1 MTTLRIADNLS
12 LPRNIITQ
20 TFAVLAIK
28 GAGKTYT
35 MLKMGEEF
43 LKKNLPVV
51 FIDSMGVC
59 WGLRA
64 SASGKGPGLPILVM
78 GGDHGDVPLEP
89 TAGAIVARF
98 VVKERISVVL
108 DLSGMRKGEQKR
120 FVLEFAE
127 ELYHKNR
134 KPMHLMADEAD
145 LWAPQKPQKGQERLL
160 GAIEDLVRRGRAR
173 GIGVTMATQRAAVLN
188 KNVLSQAEVLVAMR
202 TISSKDRKAIDEW
215 IEANGTPEKREEVMN
230 SLATLKNGEAWIW
243 SPSYLKI
250 FKRIKI
256 AIRDTYDSSK
266 TPEIGKRVR
275 APKKLARVDLA
286 KISEAIAATIER
298 AKGEDPRLLKD
309 KIKGL
314 ELEVTKLKIT
324 KPAPAP
330 PPERVVHMPSPRLTQ
345 IQTKIKEIKREIP
358 IIKKGDMGRLDSY
371 ARWLSNAAGEA
382 YRAAKY
388 LEKSGDDIAKV
399 GKLVEKLLQET
410 KKLAEMAK
418 HPVMVTA
425 PIIPVKT
432 PIPLTKKQ
440 LKIVAKAS
448 AASKSVPVVSDDPS
462 QRPLLAGE
470 RKMLQMALS
479 FHPKKLTRSQM
490 GLLCGIKMK
499 GSTFGTYIGTV
510 RGRGYL
516 EGDDDGFELTPKGL
530 KVIEKLDIE
539 RVPLGSPQEVQ
550 ELWQTKL
557 LAGERKIVQAAMK
570 AYPEEFT
577 KEWLGKICNIDPNGS
592 TMGTYLGHVRG
603 CGLLVGDNKSMTA
616 NPDLF
621 VAVG

>member
-134 KPMHLMADEAD
+134 KPMHLMTDEAD

-188 KNVLSQAEVLVAMR
+188 KNVLSQAEVLIAMR

-215 IEANGTPEKREEVMN
+215 IEANGTEEKREEVM
-230 SLATLKNGEAWIW
+230 STLATLKNGEAWIW

-275 APKKLARVDLA
+275 SPKKLARVDLV
-286 KISEAIAATIER
+286 KISEAIASTIER
-298 AKGEDPRLLKD
+298 SKGEDPRLLKD

-314 ELEVTKLKIT
+314 ELEVTKLKVA

-330 PPERVVHMPSPRLTQ
+330 APPRVVHVPSPQLTQ

-358 IIKKGDMGRLDSY
+358 IIKKGDLGRLDSY

-410 KKLAEMAK
+410 KKLAEQAK
-418 HPVMVTA
+418 HPVMVVA
-425 PIIPVKT
+425 PAPAEVPTLKKKLQAMAGVPVKA
-432 PIPLTKKQ
+432 PKPVAGDSPEKK
-440 LKIVAKAS
+440 
-448 AASKSVPVVSDDPS
+448 
-462 QRPLLAGE
+462 LLAGE
-470 RKMLQMALS
+470 RKMIQMAYS
-479 FHPKKLTRSQM
+479 FYPKKLTRSQM

-499 GSTFGTYIGTV
+499 GSTFGTYMGTV
-510 RGRGYL
+510 RGQGYL
-516 EGDDDGFELTPKGL
+516 DGDDDGFELTQSGF
-530 KVIEKLDIE
+530 KVIEKLGIE
-539 RVPLGSPQEVQ
+539 RLPTGSPQEIV
-550 ELWQTKL
+550 EIWKARL
-557 LAGERKIVQAAMK
+557 LAGERKIVDAAVK
-570 AYPEEFT
+570 AYPQEFT
-577 KEWLGKICNIDPNGS
+577 REWLGKICNIDPQGS
-592 TMGTYLGHVRG
+592 TMGTYLGRVRG
-603 CGLLVGDNKSMTA
+603 CGVVVGDNESMTA